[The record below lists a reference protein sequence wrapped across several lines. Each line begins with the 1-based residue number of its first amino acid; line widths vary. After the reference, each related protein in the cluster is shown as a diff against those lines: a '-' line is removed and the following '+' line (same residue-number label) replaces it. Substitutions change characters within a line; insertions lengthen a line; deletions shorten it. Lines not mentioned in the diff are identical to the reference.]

1 MNDDWFYITT
11 IVSESTSR
19 RSSLVLKADGT
30 PFELE
35 KRKEPIGFVLK
46 PTK

>member
-1 MNDDWFYITT
+1 MNDDWYYISTT
-11 IVSESTSR
+11 IIEQTDKRLSA
-19 RSSLVLKADGT
+19 VLKSDGT

>member
-1 MNDDWFYITT
+1 MSGDWIYITT
-11 IVSESTSR
+11 TVQESSVS

-35 KRKEPIGFVLK
+35 KRKEPIGFILK